1 MRQTRFRSITT
12 AMQISTRQWP
22 FAQMPQPPNICASKA
37 KRPDMPN
44 HPNRGQRDQRGPNSN
59 PTKEQVRAAREA
71 AGLTQTAAARLIYS
85 TMRAW
90 QEWEA
95 GNRRMHPGLWE
106 LYQIKLA
113 NRVGIEPTTSGFGD
127 RRSA

>member
-1 MRQTRFRSITT
+1 M
-12 AMQISTRQWP
+12 
-22 FAQMPQPPNICASKA
+22 
-37 KRPDMPN
+37 N
-44 HPNRGQRDQRGPNSN
+44 HPNRGRSGPNSN